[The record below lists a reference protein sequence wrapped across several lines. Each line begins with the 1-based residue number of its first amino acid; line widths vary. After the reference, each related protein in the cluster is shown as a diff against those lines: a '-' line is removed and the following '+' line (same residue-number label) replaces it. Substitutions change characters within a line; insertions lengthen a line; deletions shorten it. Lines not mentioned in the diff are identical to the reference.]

1 MHCRTVAVA
10 VTGSWL
16 QRLCGICP
24 RAWLKDATPS
34 SEPSSWCC
42 RAWMNLAENRVSIY
56 IYCYI
61 SIYIYTRL
69 FYVQKWLP
77 KSWTIN
83 WWLTS
88 GQWGLILRSMRKK
101 QPDFADLRTP
111 CIANFTIC
119 WRAPRG
125 TLRKWG
131 SHPKVFVAWCE
142 ILVRAGNSH
151 GPQILVRL

>member
-34 SEPSSWCC
+34 YEPSSWCC

-61 SIYIYTRL
+61 SIYIHTIILCAKVASQVMNNQLVADFGSVGPDPKIYEKKTTRL
-69 FYVQKWLP
+69 RWLEDSLHRELHHLLEGSKRDSP
-77 KSWTIN
+77 EMGISSQSICRLVWN
-83 WWLTS
+83 
-88 GQWGLILRSMRKK
+88 
-101 QPDFADLRTP
+101 P
-111 CIANFTIC
+111 CAR
-119 WRAPRG
+119 W
-125 TLRKWG
+125 
-131 SHPKVFVAWCE
+131 
-142 ILVRAGNSH
+142 
-151 GPQILVRL
+151 